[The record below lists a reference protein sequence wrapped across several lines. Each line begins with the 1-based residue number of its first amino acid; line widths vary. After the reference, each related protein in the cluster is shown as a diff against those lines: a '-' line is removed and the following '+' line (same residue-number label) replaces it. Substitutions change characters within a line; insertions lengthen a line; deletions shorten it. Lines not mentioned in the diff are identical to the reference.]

1 MYINPFVCGVI
12 FTIIVEIILILIAAY
27 VTGTKK
33 DNNNKS

>member
-27 VTGTKK
+27 VAGTKK
-33 DNNNKS
+33 DNNNKN